1 MTADELLLELRDIA
15 PPPEPPWYLLAPAE
29 WLGLALGLSLL
40 AWIWFRRRR
49 RRARRLVV
57 AAGAELDAIRRHHA
71 AQPDSPALVRDL
83 AEWLKRVALQAYPR
97 REVAALSGESW
108 LAFLDAAAGNTA
120 FSCGAGQVFGAAQYR
135 PRTDFDVDEAFLL
148 CERWLEAVAPRLR
161 ARGQG
166 RC

>member
-1 MTADELLLELRDIA
+1 MTAEELLLELRDIA

-40 AWIWFRRRR
+40 AWIWYRRGQ
-49 RRARRLVV
+49 RRAHRLVV
-57 AAGAELDAIRRHHA
+57 AAGAELDAIRQQHA
-71 AQPDSPALVRDL
+71 AQPDPPALARDL
-83 AEWLKRVALQAYPR
+83 AEWLKRVALQAYSR

-108 LAFLDAAAGNTA
+108 LAFLDAAAGDTA
-120 FSCGAGQVFGAAQYR
+120 FSRGVGRIFGASQYR
-135 PRTDFDVDEAFLL
+135 PRADFDADEAFAL

-161 ARGQG
+161 TRGQG

>member
-1 MTADELLLELRDIA
+1 MTVDELLLELRDIA

-29 WLGLALGLSLL
+29 WFGLALGLSLL
-40 AWIWFRRRR
+40 AWIWYRRRQ

-57 AAGAELDAIRRHHA
+57 AAGAELDAIRRRHA
-71 AQPDSPALVRDL
+71 AQPDSLALLRDL

-108 LAFLDAAAGNTA
+108 LAFLDAAAGGNS
-120 FSCGAGQVFGAAQYR
+120 FSRGSGQIFGASQYR
-135 PRTDFDVDEAFLL
+135 PRADFDADEAFQV

-161 ARGQG
+161 GRGQG